1 MRDGMHHVGERMSLI
16 QIGKKTTTGSGEAKP
31 DLRYG
36 TSMAPNN
43 RAGFAR
49 VVIGVTSGKGGV
61 GKTTV
66 AVNLA
71 VGLAQRGLKVGLLD
85 ADVYGPSVARMMLL
99 QDEKLRWGEDKM
111 IPAENFGV
119 KVMSTALTTPEDD
132 TPLAWRSSVA
142 TSALVQLLDDVD
154 WGPLD
159 VLIIDMPPGTGDVQ
173 ITMVQEVR
181 LTGAV
186 VVTTP
191 QLVAVD
197 DVRRA
202 MRMLLDVKAPILG
215 VVENMSWYEAADGS
229 RHTPFGEGGGALLAE
244 RYGAPLL
251 GQFPLKD
258 SVRASC
264 DDGMPAVA
272 TGADDDKVRYRA
284 LVDAVLARPEVRARL
299 GDDRPIEGSR

>member
-1 MRDGMHHVGERMSLI
+1 MDGLI
-16 QIGKKTTTGSGEAKP
+16 QIKKKGAP
-31 DLRYG
+31 DLSFG
-36 TSMAPNN
+36 SSASPNH
-43 RAGFAR
+43 RAHFAK
-49 VVIGVTSGKGGV
+49 VTIGVTSGKGGV

-71 VGLAQRGLKVGLLD
+71 VGLAQRGLRVGLLD

-99 QDEKLRWGEDKM
+99 QDERVRWGDEKM

-154 WGPLD
+154 WGELD
-159 VLIIDMPPGTGDVQ
+159 VLIVDMPPGTGDVQ

-181 LTGAV
+181 LTGAI

-202 MRMLLDVKAPILG
+202 VRMLQDVRAPILG
-215 VVENMSWYEAADGS
+215 IVENMSWYEAKDGS
-229 RHTPFGEGGGALLAE
+229 RHTPFGEGGAALLAE
-244 RYGAPLL
+244 RYGCAIL
-251 GQFPLKD
+251 GAFPLKD
-258 SVRASC
+258 SVRAAC

-272 TGADDDKVRYRA
+272 SAVDDDRARYQNLVSVVLALPEVARA
-284 LVDAVLARPEVRARL
+284 LKQEVA
-299 GDDRPIEGSR
+299 P

>member
-66 AVNLA
+66 DLA

-159 VLIIDMPPGTGDVQ
+159 VLVIDMPPGTGDVQ